1 MTQQKVIITGG
12 AGVLGGAVAKAFLA
26 AGHRVTVVDHAP
38 APAVVTDGVLHL
50 GGVDLTDEAAARTA
64 FLQAKVAM
72 GGADVVVNVAGGF
85 RWQTVAEGDPTTWEK
100 LFALNARTCLNMC
113 RAAIVPES
121 EGGLASGGAI
131 VNVGAAAAEKAG
143 AGMGAYA
150 ASKAAV
156 ARLTESLAAE
166 LGGRIRVNAVLP
178 LVMDTP
184 QNRADM
190 PTVDPK
196 TWTATAAVA
205 DAIVFLASRAARA
218 INGALVPVTAPTA
231 D

>member
-1 MTQQKVIITGG
+1 MTRKVIITGG
-12 AGVLGGAVAKAFLA
+12 AGILGAAVAQAFLA
-26 AGHRVTVVDHAP
+26 AGHQVAVVDHAP
-38 APAVVTDGVLHL
+38 APAAATDGLVHI
-50 GGVDLTDEAAARTA
+50 GGVDLTDGAQAQSA
-64 FLQAKVAM
+64 FDQAKASL
-72 GGADVVVNVAGGF
+72 GGADVLVNVAGGF
-85 RWQTVAEGDPTTWEK
+85 RWQTVADGDPAVWEK
-100 LFALNARTCLNMC
+100 LFAVNARTCLNMC
-113 RAAIVPES
+113 RAGVT
-121 EGGLASGGAI
+121 GLSDGGAI

-156 ARLTESLAAE
+156 ARLTESLAVE

-190 PTVDPK
+190 PDVDPK
-196 TWTATAAVA
+196 AWTATAAVA

-218 INGALVPVTAPTA
+218 INGALVPVTAPTP

>member
-12 AGVLGGAVAKAFLA
+12 AGVLGAAVAQAFRA
-26 AGHRVTVVDHAP
+26 AGHHVAVIDHAP
-38 APAVVTDGVLHL
+38 APVAVAEGVLHL

-64 FLQAKVAM
+64 FGQAKVAM
-72 GGADVVVNVAGGF
+72 GGADVLVNVAGGF
-85 RWQTVAEGDPTTWEK
+85 RWQTVADGDPAAWET
-100 LFALNARTCLNMC
+100 LFAINARTCLNMC
-113 RAAIVPES
+113 RAAIVPEAD
-121 EGGLASGGAI
+121 GGLSDGGAI

-190 PTVDPK
+190 PNVDPK
-196 TWTATAAVA
+196 SWTATAAVA

>member
-12 AGVLGGAVAKAFLA
+12 AGVLGATVAQAFRA
-26 AGHRVTVVDHAP
+26 AGHHVAVVDHAP
-38 APAVVTDGVLHL
+38 APAVVTEGVLHL

-64 FLQAKVAM
+64 FQQAKVAM
-72 GGADVVVNVAGGF
+72 GGADVLVNVAGGF
-85 RWQTVAEGDPTTWEK
+85 RWQTVADGDPAAWEK
-100 LFALNARTCLNMC
+100 LFAINARTCLNMC
-113 RAAIVPES
+113 RAAIVPE
-121 EGGLASGGAI
+121 GGLSDGGAI
-131 VNVGAAAAEKAG
+131 VNVGAAAAERAG
-143 AGMGAYA
+143 IGMGAYA

-190 PTVDPK
+190 PGVDPK

-218 INGALVPVTAPTA
+218 INGALIPVTAPTA

>member
-1 MTQQKVIITGG
+1 MTRQKVIITGG
-12 AGVLGGAVAKAFLA
+12 AGVLGAAVARAFLA
-26 AGHRVTVVDHAP
+26 AGHTVAIVDHAP
-38 APAVVTDGVLHL
+38 TPATATGGMVHI
-50 GGVDLTDEAAARTA
+50 GGVDLTDAAQAQAA
-64 FLQAKVAM
+64 FTQAKAGL
-72 GGADVVVNVAGGF
+72 GGADVLVNVAGGF
-85 RWQTVAEGDPTTWEK
+85 RWQTVAEGDPATWDK
-100 LFALNARTCLNMC
+100 LFAINARTCLNMC
-113 RAAIVPES
+113 RAAIT
-121 EGGLASGGAI
+121 GGLADGGAI

-166 LGGRIRVNAVLP
+166 LAGRIRVNAVLP

-190 PTVDPK
+190 PDVDPK

-205 DAIVFLASRAARA
+205 DAIVFLAGRAARA